1 MSITV
6 PEMNAR
12 STITPEEA
20 AELAEL
26 QAEFIDATVHAGAS
40 MRSVGGRALE
50 GEALQRVISE
60 DARATN
66 ALRRIREI
74 FGV

>member
-1 MSITV
+1 MS
-6 PEMNAR
+6 AR

-20 AELAEL
+20 LEIAEL

-40 MRSVGGRALE
+40 MRSAGGKPFE
-50 GEALQRVISE
+50 GDTLQRVIFE
-60 DARATN
+60 DARATG

-74 FGV
+74 LGV